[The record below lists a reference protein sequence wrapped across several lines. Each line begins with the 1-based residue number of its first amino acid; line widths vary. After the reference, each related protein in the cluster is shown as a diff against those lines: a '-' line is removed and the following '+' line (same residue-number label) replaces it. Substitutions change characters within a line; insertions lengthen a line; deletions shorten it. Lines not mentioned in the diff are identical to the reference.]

1 MFIEISGKSTSS
13 SWYKSSNGTE
23 KDCLE
28 IEMIKELYS
37 VQRLKKTAK
46 AIY

>member
-1 MFIEISGKSTSS
+1 MFIFIEISGRSTGNSC
-13 SWYKSSNGTE
+13 SNGTE
-23 KDCLE
+23 KDYLE